1 MAVWVGS
8 GPGATRTTWP
18 GNPIDV
24 PHTEPSIGLTTTL
37 YMDTCTRLSLAE
49 SSGWSGSTH
58 SSRLPL
64 PLVSRMKGVQPC
76 DFISSPVSSNIFRF
90 SQPTTP
96 GPVTPAEAHSVLLAS
111 SAKIRWCVGKQV
123 EISVHLPVAGSYI
136 DRCRL

>member
-24 PHTEPSIGLTTTL
+24 PHTEPSLGLTLML
-37 YMDTCTRLSLAE
+37 YRDTCTRLSFIG
-49 SSGWSGSTH
+49 STGWLGSTH

-64 PLVSRMKGVQPC
+64 PLVSRMNGVQPC
-76 DFISSPVSSNIFRF
+76 DFTSSPVSSNILRF

-96 GPVTPAEAHSVLLAS
+96 LAGPPALVHSVWLAS
-111 SAKIRWCVGKQV
+111 SAKIR
-123 EISVHLPVAGSYI
+123 
-136 DRCRL
+136 